1 MKTAKSNLWLHD
13 GKLSQYSL
21 LGPDTFK
28 QIVFERV
35 KTLQH
40 KVVQIGLFCFGQ

>member
-1 MKTAKSNLWLHD
+1 MEIAKSNLQSHD
-13 GKLSQYSL
+13 GKLSQCSL
-21 LGPDTFK
+21 FGLDTFK

-40 KVVQIGLFCFGQ
+40 KVVQIGFFFFGQ